1 MIFQPGRNTFFS
13 TFVGF
18 PEILSWFYLWSEYFK
33 QKYPFWKRWK
43 LHSNLRFQTS
53 KSPLIS
59 QYNCM
64 FLFVFMMFSFFR
76 KVSFAIRCPLGTWFS
91 QRFHEKMK
99 KRTSECIFVKTEG
112 TRSSRWKFRP
122 LYARYAADCNGTLK
136 ILVTKD
142 RVWGSY
148 GDVYWKLFRS
158 GRSKSV
164 SISGEFST
172 LLRCAADQKVSSS
185 DREQNLLTSPTFDYE
200 KQWRFSK
207 FRRRIW
213 AGPKFPRRSWAET
226 PFMNLSK

>member
-1 MIFQPGRNTFFS
+1 
-13 TFVGF
+13 
-18 PEILSWFYLWSEYFK
+18 
-33 QKYPFWKRWK
+33 
-43 LHSNLRFQTS
+43 
-53 KSPLIS
+53 
-59 QYNCM
+59 
-64 FLFVFMMFSFFR
+64 
-76 KVSFAIRCPLGTWFS
+76 
-91 QRFHEKMK
+91 MK

-148 GDVYWKLFRS
+148 GDVYWKLFRL

-164 SISGEFST
+164 LIFGEFST
-172 LLRCAADQKVSSS
+172 LLRCAADQKVSPRY
-185 DREQNLLTSPTFDYE
+185 REQNLLTSPTFDYE

-226 PFMNLSK
+226 PFMNLSTSLEITMEVQQGDDFGSGRGLWQNFESEVNFRFSRISEYLCSICFNC